1 MKKRYDNDLNDHAD
15 EIISNLR
22 TKNAL
27 LWIVLVLI
35 VGGWL
40 TAWIVNPKQE
50 ESTELPQEEFLTE
63 EEEISEEL
71 TRSDSIVCMAIA
83 FAIQETKCND
93 LVSPCGNY
101 VGYLQMSEILVREVN
116 NILGKQVYTYDDR
129 RDWASCIAMLSVIME
144 SKNPTLDIEKAIDIW
159 NLYCPNAY
167 RNAVR
172 NYYRFLLN
180 TFRNME

>member
-1 MKKRYDNDLNDHAD
+1 MKKRFDNDLNDHAD
-15 EIISNLR
+15 EIIRRLR
-22 TKNAL
+22 VKNIFLWVAL
-27 LWIVLVLI
+27 LFGLSCNLV
-35 VGGWL
+35 
-40 TAWIVNPKQE
+40 AWVKNTKQE
-50 ESTELPQEEFLTE
+50 VKPELLQEETLTE
-63 EEEISEEL
+63 EISKEL
-71 TRSDSIVCMAIA
+71 THSDSLVCMAIA

-116 NILGKQVYTYDDR
+116 NILGKRVYTYDDR
-129 RDWASCIAMLSVIME
+129 RDWGSCIAMLSIIME
-144 SKNPTLDIEKAIDIW
+144 SKNPTLDIEKAINIW

-180 TFRNME
+180 TFRNMK